1 MAVIKW
7 ANKASKQM
15 RAVDSRYI
23 DRILEKIELL
33 QHFPDVQT
41 DIIELKGSN
50 NKGLYRMRVGFY
62 RILFEVIDGEPKIIE
77 VQEIKKRDEQTYRK
91 H

>member
-15 RAVDSRYI
+15 GAVDSRYI

-33 QHFPDVQT
+33 QHFPDVQA

-77 VQEIKKRDEQTYRK
+77 VQEI
-91 H
+91 

>member
-15 RAVDSRYI
+15 GAVDSRYI

-33 QHFPDVQT
+33 QHFPDVQA

-50 NKGLYRMRVGFY
+50 NK
-62 RILFEVIDGEPKIIE
+62 
-77 VQEIKKRDEQTYRK
+77 
-91 H
+91 

>member
-33 QHFPDVQT
+33 QHFPGCSD
-41 DIIELKGSN
+41 
-50 NKGLYRMRVGFY
+50 
-62 RILFEVIDGEPKIIE
+62 
-77 VQEIKKRDEQTYRK
+77 
-91 H
+91 

>member
-1 MAVIKW
+1 MKNFLNSYKKTFDFKYLYLIIKSKQKKQVRGHLMAVIKW

-33 QHFPDVQT
+33 QHFPGCSD
-41 DIIELKGSN
+41 
-50 NKGLYRMRVGFY
+50 
-62 RILFEVIDGEPKIIE
+62 
-77 VQEIKKRDEQTYRK
+77 
-91 H
+91 